1 MLMMKTILVA
11 LLPTWSPRNQI
22 LVGEDLERLGPGM
35 LNVHL
40 LYALVVALSSLLSP
54 SESDHPLTHDRSSS
68 LGLNASP
75 SRAGRDIPDML
86 TDPGPVVLSNNA
98 TELDDEVEI
107 PDEPEDDEPDDPG
120 FAFPSTS
127 RSFHAIRFIT
137 APEMTRPA
145 AAVPSHVAEGTPA
158 GPDQP
163 LFMKF
168 CRFLI

>member
-1 MLMMKTILVA
+1 
-11 LLPTWSPRNQI
+11 
-22 LVGEDLERLGPGM
+22 M
-35 LNVHL
+35 LNVRL
-40 LYALVVALSSLLSP
+40 LYALAVALSSLLSP
-54 SESDHPLTHDRSSS
+54 SESDHPLIQDRSSS

-75 SRAGRDIPDML
+75 PRAGRDIPDVLMG
-86 TDPGPVVLSNNA
+86 PGPVVLSSNA

-127 RSFHAIRFIT
+127 RSFHAIPFIT
-137 APEMTRPA
+137 SPDMTRPA
-145 AAVPSHVAEGTPA
+145 VAMPSHVHESTPA

-163 LFMKF
+163 LFLRF